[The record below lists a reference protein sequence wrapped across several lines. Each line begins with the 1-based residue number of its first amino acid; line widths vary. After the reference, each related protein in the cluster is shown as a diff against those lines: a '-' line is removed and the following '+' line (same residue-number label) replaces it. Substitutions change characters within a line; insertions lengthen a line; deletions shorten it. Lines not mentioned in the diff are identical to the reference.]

1 MGCMRVVERIRPTTD
16 DVIAGL
22 AGVAAVSGSY
32 AVTAGTPAFIASS
45 VERFISRTAPIE
57 LIIFAIQT
65 FGDLGQKLN
74 LVFAGLLV
82 AILIGTIVRIA
93 IAIGEQSNHRLLGIV
108 LAGGGAWGVAVALSG
123 GYVLS
128 LGSGIPAAMVVAS
141 PRVARLSPR
150 ITEPISSKRRRALST
165 VGAIGVVVGTG
176 TVLGHYFSRESRSGG
191 DLDLEGP
198 NVNQDVIE
206 AGIKS
211 AREQELDVPGLRPLV
226 SDNFYEVD
234 INAVDPDIDAENWSL
249 SITGEV
255 EESLTWDYE
264 YLRALPAENRFVTL
278 RCVSDDIH
286 DLKMD
291 NALWTGVHVRHVL
304 DGAMPTSNC
313 NCVRLHAEDGYYQV
327 FPLEAFEDGML
338 AYGMNGKPLSRGHG
352 YPVRTLV
359 PGHWG
364 EINVKWLT
372 EIEFL
377 NEDAEGYWEKRGW
390 YGTGTVVPVAKL
402 EVTQKREDGS
412 RVLGGHAYAGTRG
425 VASVE
430 VSTDGGDTWADARL
444 SDPLDE
450 FNTPIGAHIDA
461 TDAWRQWSYEYAPP
475 GGTYTVVV
483 RLIDSNGNV
492 QPSEERDPYPRG
504 ASGWASRE
512 LTN

>member
-1 MGCMRVVERIRPTTD
+1 MNIVDYELFAVPPRWLFLRVETADGSVGWGEPSLEGRTHTVRSALEELMDTYVLDAKDPFAVEDIWQTLYRGGFYRGGP
-16 DVIAGL
+16 VLVSAIAG
-22 AGVAAVSGSY
+22 
-32 AVTAGTPAFIASS
+32 ID
-45 VERFISRTAPIE
+45 
-57 LIIFAIQT
+57 Q
-65 FGDLGQKLN
+65 
-74 LVFAGLLV
+74 
-82 AILIGTIVRIA
+82 
-93 IAIGEQSNHRLLGIV
+93 V
-108 LAGGGAWGVAVALSG
+108 LW
-123 GYVLS
+123 
-128 LGSGIPAAMVVAS
+128 
-141 PRVARLSPR
+141 
-150 ITEPISSKRRRALST
+150 
-165 VGAIGVVVGTG
+165 
-176 TVLGHYFSRESRSGG
+176 
-191 DLDLEGP
+191 DLEGP

-412 RVLGGHAYAGTRG
+412 RILGGHAYAGTRG

-430 VSTDGGDTWADARL
+430 VSTDGGDTWGDARL